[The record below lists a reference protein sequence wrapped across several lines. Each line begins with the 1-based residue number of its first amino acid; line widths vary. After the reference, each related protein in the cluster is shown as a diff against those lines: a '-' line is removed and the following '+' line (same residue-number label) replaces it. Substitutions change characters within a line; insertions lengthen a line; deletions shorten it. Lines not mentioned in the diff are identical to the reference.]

1 MNLSNNLALKILYVL
16 SWLIFIG
23 VSIEAGGIIVNSVI
37 VMTGNLNIAKNFWG
51 HIDLSGLYTYD
62 RVYFVVIT
70 FIMSLVAV
78 LKATIFYLLIK
89 LLHDKKLSLAKPFSK
104 EVGSFLFF
112 ISYLCLAIGLF
123 STIGSN
129 YTTRLIEQSVQMP
142 SPDKLKIGGNDVWV
156 FMGVA
161 LYVIAQIFKRGIEL
175 QSENELTV

>member
-1 MNLSNNLALKILYVL
+1 MNLSNNLVLKVLYVL

-23 VSIEAGGIIVNSVI
+23 VSIEAGGIIVNAI
-37 VMTGNLNIAKNFWG
+37 MVMTGNLNIAKNFWG

-62 RVYFVVIT
+62 RVYFIVIT
-70 FIMSLVAV
+70 FVMALVAV
-78 LKATIFYLLIK
+78 LKAIIFYLLIK
-89 LLHDKKLSLAKPFSK
+89 LLHDKKLSLAKPFNK

-123 STIGSN
+123 SAIGSN
-129 YTTRLIEQSVQMP
+129 YTTRLIEQLVQMP
-142 SPDKLKIGGNDVWV
+142 SPEKLKIGGNDGWV